1 MPTPVVFVSQVIVIY
16 EAILHVL
23 LRVKGPWPFMAM
35 RHVHD
40 SWATGMPLKSAPS
53 IHMTL

>member
-1 MPTPVVFVSQVIVIY
+1 MPTPVVFVSQVIIIY

-40 SWATGMPLKSAPS
+40 SWDTGMPLKSAAS